1 MSPTKL
7 TVWQMYDW
15 MAGSPLLELSG
26 DTMTVWDNTDTTNNC
41 TDVDHYLWTYNAG
54 TMIMGAAY
62 MYNFVC

>member
-1 MSPTKL
+1 
-7 TVWQMYDW
+7 MYDW
-15 MAGSPLLELSG
+15 MATSPLLELDG

-62 MYNFVC
+62 MYNYVCRQ